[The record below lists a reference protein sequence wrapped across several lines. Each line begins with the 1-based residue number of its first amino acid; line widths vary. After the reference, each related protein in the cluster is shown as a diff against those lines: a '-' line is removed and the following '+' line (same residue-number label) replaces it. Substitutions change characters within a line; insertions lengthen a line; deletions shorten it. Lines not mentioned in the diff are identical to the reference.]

1 MTHCQTSAL
10 MMARWFRLSGSYA
23 GSFQAAQS
31 GGDWGFT
38 FDKVL
43 HSWDLSGP
51 LGYQGIH
58 HMILLFIHSEWD
70 ESYQIAHHLL
80 TQLSNENTVSAVW
93 GAQTQML
100 HCNVGI
106 ATVHPTFRVLSC
118 NASHSTWL
126 SLGHSC
132 KYFNGPH
139 DKSPPAMRPLTDQA
153 DAATALRE
161 ENFIENKSLSNER
174 VEQAQT
180 GGHH

>member
-1 MTHCQTSAL
+1 MVLSLSSIYRVTSLYAMWLHRFVAREWSPHQHEAPELLIMTHCQTSAL

-100 HCNVGI
+100 HCNVG
-106 ATVHPTFRVLSC
+106 TDCYSPSNLQSTELQCFTFYM
-118 NASHSTWL
+118 T
-126 SLGHSC
+126 
-132 KYFNGPH
+132 
-139 DKSPPAMRPLTDQA
+139 LTRTHLQI
-153 DAATALRE
+153 
-161 ENFIENKSLSNER
+161 F
-174 VEQAQT
+174 
-180 GGHH
+180 